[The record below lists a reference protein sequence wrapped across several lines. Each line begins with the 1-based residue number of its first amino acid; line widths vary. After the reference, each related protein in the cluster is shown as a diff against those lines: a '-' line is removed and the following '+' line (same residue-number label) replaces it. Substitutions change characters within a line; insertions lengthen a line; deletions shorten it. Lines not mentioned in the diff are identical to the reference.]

1 MSAIEM
7 LSVEYL
13 CTIVSRAIVRAIE
26 GLKIV
31 WPAGRKCKIIA

>member
-1 MSAIEM
+1 MSAMEM

-13 CTIVSRAIVRAIE
+13 CTIVRRAIIRALE

-31 WPAGRKCKIIA
+31 WPAGRKRKVIV